1 MISRRGKRAA
11 TGRRFHG
18 TDESGWGGRG
28 AGIRGAR
35 NRAGGGGEEAGT
47 QRRRPSHGEMEG
59 VSNCAQ
65 GHLQGIQAAR
75 TAVGA
80 ACRPP
85 LMQPPPHLP
94 DASEKD
100 PESPDERPGIG

>member
-1 MISRRGKRAA
+1 
-11 TGRRFHG
+11 
-18 TDESGWGGRG
+18 
-28 AGIRGAR
+28 
-35 NRAGGGGEEAGT
+35 
-47 QRRRPSHGEMEG
+47 MEG

-75 TAVGA
+75 TVVGA

-85 LMQPPPHLP
+85 LMQLPPHLP
-94 DASEKD
+94 GASEKD